1 MGTSFHV
8 YGPMSTTAEFEVAVN
23 FATHDANEGMV
34 IDILNKK
41 ISAPLF
47 NCQYWSD
54 YTEENERLFIG
65 SLQAFTFESI
75 HHLSMGLNYEIFIR
89 RICILMTMIIGY
101 PYEISAIHDGDFQC
115 LSDLISD
122 HINNTHTDHIP
133 LYINKLF
140 THIMQ
145 NVNKIHL
152 DLFWFDEYMKWEKE
166 AAKQN
171 VFGYQLLK
179 SLFFVN
185 NQVNFGKL
193 CQIFNGKLQQ
203 IVIFNYCDGTEFD
216 QSIHL
221 NSFFLD
227 EILFGIQTI
236 NQTVALQSVL
246 NEILI
251 INPFESI
258 HHFINENQVKFVMNG
273 WKLNETSF
281 QDKKRFGA
289 KSDNVL
295 SIKPL

>member
-65 SLQAFTFESI
+65 SLQYFTFESI

-89 RICILMTMIIGY
+89 RIGILMTMIRGY
-101 PYEISAIHDGDFQC
+101 PYEISAIHNGDFQC

-133 LYINKLF
+133 LYVHKLF

-152 DLFWFDEYMKWEKE
+152 NIFFMNQT
-166 AAKQN
+166 AHPNNNQ
-171 VFGYQLLK
+171 FGYRLLK
-179 SLFFVN
+179 PLFFVN
-185 NQVNFGKL
+185 DQVNYRKL

-203 IVIFNYCDGTEFD
+203 IVIFNYCNGTEFD

-221 NSFFLD
+221 NFSFLD

-273 WKLNETSF
+273 WKLEKTSY
-281 QDKKRFGA
+281 QDKKRNGA